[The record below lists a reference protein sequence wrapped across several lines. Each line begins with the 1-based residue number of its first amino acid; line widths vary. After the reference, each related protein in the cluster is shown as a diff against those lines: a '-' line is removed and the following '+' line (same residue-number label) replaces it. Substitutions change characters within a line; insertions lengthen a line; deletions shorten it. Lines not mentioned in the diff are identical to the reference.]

1 MFYSRLAKKYT
12 PFTFANEYERELYEK
27 SVKKLVRFR
36 EVDDLVKSLHDFT
49 WNIKTIYEDT
59 QRNITNNNLLS
70 RKTEVTDVLTILPQ
84 IMEQDIKE
92 IIHRYIQL
100 VNNLEEYPEWQD
112 KVKAEIGHYAHLI
125 YNNLQEVDKEQLFE
139 GFNKQEYFA

>member
-1 MFYSRLAKKYT
+1 VFYSRLAKKYT

-70 RKTEVTDVLTILPQ
+70 RKTEVTDVPSQYYRRSWSRTS
-84 IMEQDIKE
+84 K
-92 IIHRYIQL
+92 
-100 VNNLEEYPEWQD
+100 
-112 KVKAEIGHYAHLI
+112 K
-125 YNNLQEVDKEQLFE
+125 LFIAT
-139 GFNKQEYFA
+139 FSW